1 MATSLQ
7 VLTSTT
13 GNKTDCWNTPASFV
27 KDVIK
32 FFEVIDL
39 DPCCDDIN
47 QPNVPA
53 NKYFTKDSDGLS
65 QPWLAESVFMNHPY
79 SNSKE
84 WIPYAAS
91 QYEKGFAKEMILL
104 I

>member
-39 DPCCDDIN
+39 APCCDDIN

-53 NKYFTKDSDGLS
+53 NK
-65 QPWLAESVFMNHPY
+65 
-79 SNSKE
+79 
-84 WIPYAAS
+84 
-91 QYEKGFAKEMILL
+91 
-104 I
+104 